1 MTSTFLKISVSALA
15 LSVMAGSA
23 LAGGYGRGSA
33 NIDTLFEEGTYTS
46 SSMAVTSPTRS
57 VATRNGIAT
66 SAAQGKEFAET
77 YSNFGA
83 SVAFDV
89 VGGVRCAGTFAQ
101 PYGAD
106 ADYGT
111 SRLALGASQTTS
123 SSLGSSEFGATCSY
137 SMEVGPGKAYFIGGI
152 YNQNL
157 DYNEIRGFGAATINM
172 TDSGIGYR
180 LGVGYTIPEVALK
193 ASLIYRSGVEH
204 RMTGEQFIAA
214 GPAAGTYNIYADASL
229 PQSTKLSLQSG
240 VAEGWLVF
248 GSVEWTDWSSIQA
261 INVKCAQGYAGLCA
275 AGGNSPGNPS
285 VDAYFSDGWNVNVGV
300 GHKFNDMF
308 SGSFSVSWDKGV
320 SENFLGAKRSSFT
333 DTWTFAVGGAFN
345 PNPNASVRAGLAYSI
360 LTSGTEQGLAAGA
373 PVLGYKTQDA
383 ITGGVSANFKF

>member
-15 LSVMAGSA
+15 LSVMAGTA

-33 NIDTLFEEGTYTS
+33 NLDPLFEEGTYTS

-57 VATRNGIAT
+57 VATRNGVAT
-66 SAAQGKEFAET
+66 NAAQSKEFAET
-77 YSNFGA
+77 YSTFGA
-83 SVAFDV
+83 TIAFDV
-89 VGGVRCAGTFAQ
+89 MSGVRCAGSFAQ

-111 SRLALGASQTTS
+111 SKIFLGSGTTTS

-137 SMEVGPGKAYFIGGI
+137 SMDVGPGKAYFIGGI

-157 DYNEIRGFGAATINM
+157 DYSEIRGFGAATIKM
-172 TDSGIGYR
+172 SDSGIGYR
-180 LGVGYTIPEVALK
+180 LGVGYAIPEVALK
-193 ASLIYRSGVEH
+193 ASLVYRSGVEH

-214 GPAAGTYNIYADASL
+214 GPAAGTYNIFADASL
-229 PQSTKLSLQSG
+229 PQSAKLSLQSG

-261 INVKCAQGYAGLCA
+261 INVKCAQAYAPFCVTGT
-275 AGGNSPGNPS
+275 NSPGAPS
-285 VDAYFSDGWNVNVGV
+285 VDAYFSDGWNVNLGV

-320 SENFLGAKRSSFT
+320 SENYLGAKRSSFT

-345 PNPNASVRAGLAYSI
+345 PNPNASMRAGLAYSM
-360 LTSGTEQGLAAGA
+360 LSAGTEQGLAAGS
-373 PVLGYKTQDA
+373 PVLGYKTQHA